1 MGEVKRRHGH
11 WWVGRGGGGFV
22 ITSGF
27 IIKVFSQVTF
37 TVLHIS
43 FVNIKGYFNWQKPS
57 HVTFSPRVFFCF
69 LFFYCNVFSQLKN
82 KHCNI
87 NIEVS
92 FFLPYGREILRTVH
106 WDKTNVKKFSFGQNK
121 RYKKMYSFSFRSP
134 NSSFLT
140 GDSYMS
146 WSTKFFSLK
155 ICVGFSIFDSVLI
168 LLNFIFLFNQK
179 HLKIKIIENPHAILP
194 SSLWFLSSNKFE
206 NLKIKNETNFLN
218 SKIWSFE

>member
-11 WWVGRGGGGFV
+11 WWGRGGCLL
-22 ITSGF
+22 
-27 IIKVFSQVTF
+27 SQVALLLKYFHRWHLPYCTF
-37 TVLHIS
+37 LLWTSKAISIGKSRLTWLFLH
-43 FVNIKGYFNWQKPS
+43 
-57 HVTFSPRVFFCF
+57 VFLFCF

-92 FFLPYGREILRTVH
+92 FFLPYSREILRTVH

>member
-11 WWVGRGGGGFV
+11 WGGGGECLL
-22 ITSGF
+22 
-27 IIKVFSQVTF
+27 SQVALLLKYFHRWHLLYCTF
-37 TVLHIS
+37 PLWTSKAIS
-43 FVNIKGYFNWQKPS
+43 IGKSRLTW
-57 HVTFSPRVFFCF
+57 
-69 LFFYCNVFSQLKN
+69 LFSQLKN